1 MIDYLQKYYEQLAR
15 YEREGAWREMA
26 RQVAHEIK
34 NPLTPML
41 LKIQLLQR
49 MKREN
54 RVEWVD
60 MVDSTLDALIEQIE
74 ILKQT
79 AQDFA
84 DFAQINETEHSEIEA
99 VDVLNKLKLIYHGYP
114 DLDFHATSVNCLGK
128 CAFLANNVDF
138 MRVMINICNNA
149 IQAMEGQHDKQLD
162 VIVESKDEHI
172 IFSITDNGMGIAE
185 YQRDRIFEPNFT
197 TKQTGTGLGLA
208 ISKKIVEQI
217 GGTITFTSDHEKG
230 TTFFVVVPQIS

>member
-15 YEREGAWREMA
+15 YEREEAWREMA
-26 RQVAHEIK
+26 RQIAHEIK

-49 MKREN
+49 MKRDD

-60 MVDSTLDALIEQIE
+60 MVDTTLDALIEQIE

-84 DFAQINETEHSEIEA
+84 DFAQMNETEASEIEA

-114 DLDFHATSVNCLGK
+114 DLNFHATSVNCLGR
-128 CAFLANNVDF
+128 CAFLANPVDF
-138 MRVMINICNNA
+138 MRVMINVCNNA
-149 IQAMEGQHDKQLD
+149 IQAMEGQQDKRLE
-162 VIVESKDEHI
+162 VIAESKDKHI
-172 IFSITDNGMGIAE
+172 IFAIIDNGCGVADN
-185 YQRDRIFEPNFT
+185 QRDRIFEPYFT
-197 TKQTGTGLGLA
+197 TKQSGTGLGLA
-208 ISKKIVEQI
+208 ISKKIVEKV
-217 GGTITFTSDHEKG
+217 GGTITFTSDKEKG
-230 TTFFVVVPQIS
+230 TIFFIIVPQIA